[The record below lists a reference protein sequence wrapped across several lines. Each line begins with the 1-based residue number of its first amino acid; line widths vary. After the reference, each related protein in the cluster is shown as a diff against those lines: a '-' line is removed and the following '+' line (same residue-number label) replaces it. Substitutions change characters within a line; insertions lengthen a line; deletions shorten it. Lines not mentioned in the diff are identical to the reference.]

1 MPLVRTEE
9 FNINNLIFSAPE
21 ENQIPASKLKFKRIN
36 IKYEHNNDIGDFIL
50 KSPPNLKSWGLAE
63 QNDLN
68 TNALNGYTVPMVLY
82 SRPGGTDEEKKF
94 VETINAIC
102 DKCKH
107 HLVEHRDDI
116 EKWNLEE
123 SDLKRFNP
131 LYWKRGDRGNII
143 EERGPTL
150 YAKVMYSKKTGD
162 IYTNFIDQQNGKQ
175 NVTPLDPKTGI
186 LNKHLE
192 NVSFGIKIESIFI
205 GSSIMSLQLKLS
217 EVAYSLK
224 DTTLRSLLNPNIIL
238 SGNKND
244 VPKMEV
250 EVKNED
256 HHNDDDKEE
265 EEEVEEEIEE
275 EVEEVEEEEVEE
287 EIEEVEE
294 EEVEEEVVE
303 VVTPSVPTTKSKT
316 GTTTR
321 QARQRKVKA

>member
-1 MPLVRTEE
+1 
-9 FNINNLIFSAPE
+9 
-21 ENQIPASKLKFKRIN
+21 
-36 IKYEHNNDIGDFIL
+36 
-50 KSPPNLKSWGLAE
+50 
-63 QNDLN
+63 
-68 TNALNGYTVPMVLY
+68 MVLY

-94 VETINAIC
+94 VETINTIC

-162 IYTNFIDQQNGKQ
+162 IYTNFVDQQNGKH
-175 NVTPLDPKTGI
+175 NKTPLNI

-250 EVKNED
+250 KNED

-287 EIEEVEE
+287 E
-294 EEVEEEVVE
+294 EVEEEVVE
-303 VVTPSVPTTKSKT
+303 VVTPSVPATKSKT

-321 QARQRKVKA
+321 QPRQRKVKA

>member
-1 MPLVRTEE
+1 M
-9 FNINNLIFSAPE
+9 
-21 ENQIPASKLKFKRIN
+21 
-36 IKYEHNNDIGDFIL
+36 G
-50 KSPPNLKSWGLAE
+50 
-63 QNDLN
+63 
-68 TNALNGYTVPMVLY
+68 
-82 SRPGGTDEEKKF
+82 
-94 VETINAIC
+94 
-102 DKCKH
+102 
-107 HLVEHRDDI
+107 
-116 EKWNLEE
+116 
-123 SDLKRFNP
+123 
-131 LYWKRGDRGNII
+131 
-143 EERGPTL
+143 
-150 YAKVMYSKKTGD
+150 
-162 IYTNFIDQQNGKQ
+162 
-175 NVTPLDPKTGI
+175 
-186 LNKHLE
+186 
-192 NVSFGIKIESIFI
+192 
-205 GSSIMSLQLKLS
+205 
-217 EVAYSLK
+217 AYSLK

-275 EVEEVEEEEVEE
+275 EVEEVEEEEAEE

>member
-1 MPLVRTEE
+1 M
-9 FNINNLIFSAPE
+9 
-21 ENQIPASKLKFKRIN
+21 
-36 IKYEHNNDIGDFIL
+36 G
-50 KSPPNLKSWGLAE
+50 GLAE

-94 VETINAIC
+94 VETINTIC

-107 HLVEHRDDI
+107 H
-116 EKWNLEE
+116 
-123 SDLKRFNP
+123 
-131 LYWKRGDRGNII
+131 I

-265 EEEVEEEIEE
+265 EE
-275 EVEEVEEEEVEE
+275 
-287 EIEEVEE
+287 
-294 EEVEEEVVE
+294 
-303 VVTPSVPTTKSKT
+303 KSKKKSK
-316 GTTTR
+316 
-321 QARQRKVKA
+321 RKSKKLKKRKSKKRLSK

>member
-1 MPLVRTEE
+1 M
-9 FNINNLIFSAPE
+9 
-21 ENQIPASKLKFKRIN
+21 
-36 IKYEHNNDIGDFIL
+36 G
-50 KSPPNLKSWGLAE
+50 
-63 QNDLN
+63 
-68 TNALNGYTVPMVLY
+68 
-82 SRPGGTDEEKKF
+82 
-94 VETINAIC
+94 
-102 DKCKH
+102 
-107 HLVEHRDDI
+107 
-116 EKWNLEE
+116 
-123 SDLKRFNP
+123 
-131 LYWKRGDRGNII
+131 
-143 EERGPTL
+143 
-150 YAKVMYSKKTGD
+150 
-162 IYTNFIDQQNGKQ
+162 NGKQ

-265 EEEVEEEIEE
+265 EEVVEE
-275 EVEEVEEEEVEE
+275 
-287 EIEEVEE
+287 
-294 EEVEEEVVE
+294 
-303 VVTPSVPTTKSKT
+303 VTPSVPTTKSKT

>member
-1 MPLVRTEE
+1 MPLVTPEE

-50 KSPPNLKSWGLAE
+50 KSPPHLKSWGLAE

-94 VETINAIC
+94 VETINTIC

-162 IYTNFIDQQNGKQ
+162 IYTNFVDQQNGKH
-175 NVTPLDPKTGI
+175 NKTPLNI

-250 EVKNED
+250 KNED

-287 EIEEVEE
+287 E
-294 EEVEEEVVE
+294 EVEEEVVE
-303 VVTPSVPTTKSKT
+303 VVTPSVPATKSKT

-321 QARQRKVKA
+321 QPRQRKVKA